1 MIPER
6 KAQMTQM
13 RSRLS
18 AELKA
23 RTERLDLNTHLK
35 GVIFPLL
42 RQRMNSMG
50 IRSFFVHAMARYT
63 AECAKKEGI
72 QLHRSSESKLFHT
85 QLPFLAE
92 GIIAVQ
98 YYENQILDGKDAI
111 YHDAYYQMERVNNN
125 IIAGHFVKDFLY
137 QYVEDAMFPED
148 DAGYRSTMR
157 QLRRIF
163 QLVDLGQAF
172 QDKWG
177 TFEALNSWK
186 KNVIRISAE
195 AEAYIK
201 TDIIAQYWS
210 AIVKQGMQE
219 DMRIFTENY
228 LRRISITSGALF
240 ALMAELVMD
249 LLGYHGRERDHI
261 FQFGIH
267 LGMTGQIVNDISDLL
282 PANYQQST
290 VSKIPEDAFADVR
303 NNNVTLPLIFHFN
316 ARINDSIDH
325 LEWLRRERPGELVKL
340 LQDPVYAAR
349 QIAVV
354 MAEKANELIPGD
366 SEAAVLLRDLNSIT
380 YNNRYFECLEQAF
393 QREEKQLDKR
403 RLAGITQISMLGQ
416 FSA

>member
-1 MIPER
+1 MDARR
-6 KAQMTQM
+6 KKQM
-13 RSRLS
+13 REISDLLS
-18 AELKA
+18 TELQSK
-23 RTERLDLNTHLK
+23 TEQLQLNTYLK

-50 IRSFFVHAMARYT
+50 IRSFFVHTIAQYV

-72 QLHRSSESKLFHT
+72 TLHRTIESKLFHI

-92 GIIAVQ
+92 GIIALQ
-98 YYENQILDGKDAI
+98 YYENQILDGKGGLFKDEE
-111 YHDAYYQMERVNNN
+111 YQMDKVHNNV
-125 IIAGHFVKDFLY
+125 IAGHFVKDFLY
-137 QYVEDAMFPED
+137 QYVEYAMFPED

-177 TFEALNSWK
+177 TFEALNSRR
-186 KNVIRISAE
+186 KNVINISAE

-201 TDIIAQYWS
+201 TDMIAQYWS
-210 AIVKQGMQE
+210 AVKKQGVQE

-261 FQFGIH
+261 LQFGIH
-267 LGMTGQIVNDISDLL
+267 LGMTGQIVNDISDMV
-282 PANYQQST
+282 PPDYNQST
-290 VSKIPEDAFADVR
+290 VSKIPEDAFADIR

-316 ARINDSIDH
+316 AHPNGNMRQLDH
-325 LEWLRRERPGELVKL
+325 LRKKSPDELVKL
-340 LQDPVYAAR
+340 LQDPVDAAR
-349 QIAVV
+349 QVAVV
-354 MAEKANELIPGD
+354 MAKQANKLIRGN
-366 SEAAVLLRDLNSIT
+366 SETAALLRDLNSIT

-393 QREEKQLDKR
+393 QRKENQPDER
-403 RLAGITQISMLGQ
+403 RLADA
-416 FSA
+416 FS

>member
-23 RTERLDLNTHLK
+23 RTEQLELNTHLK

-50 IRSFFVHAMARYT
+50 IRSFFVHAIAQYT

-72 QLHRSSESKLFHT
+72 QLHRSPESKLFHT

-98 YYENQILDGKDAI
+98 YYENQILDGKGGLFINNA
-111 YHDAYYQMERVNNN
+111 YQMDRIHNNV
-125 IIAGHFVKDFLY
+125 IAGHFVKDFLY
-137 QYVEDAMFPED
+137 QYVEDAMFSDD
-148 DAGYRSTMR
+148 DAGYRTTMR

-177 TFEALNSWK
+177 TFEALKSRK
-186 KNVIRISAE
+186 KSVIRISAE

-210 AIVKQGMQE
+210 AVVKQGMQE

-249 LLGYHGRERDHI
+249 LLGYHGRGRDHI
-261 FQFGIH
+261 VQFGIH
-267 LGMTGQIVNDISDLL
+267 LGMTGQIVNDISDML
-282 PANYQQST
+282 PENYKQST

-303 NNNVTLPLIFHFN
+303 NNNVTLPLIFYFN
-316 ARINDSIDH
+316 AQINDSIDH
-325 LEWLRRERPGELVKL
+325 LEWLRRESPTELVML

-349 QIAVV
+349 QTAVV
-354 MAEKANELIPGD
+354 MAKQANELILGD
-366 SEAAVLLRDLNSIT
+366 SETAVLLRDLNSIT

-393 QREEKQLDKR
+393 QGEEKQPNER
-403 RLAGITQISMLGQ
+403 RLADA
-416 FSA
+416 FP

>member
-1 MIPER
+1 M
-6 KAQMTQM
+6 
-13 RSRLS
+13 
-18 AELKA
+18 
-23 RTERLDLNTHLK
+23 NTHLK
-35 GVIFPLL
+35 GAIFPLL

-50 IRSFFVHAMARYT
+50 IRSFFVHAIAQYT
-63 AECAKKEGI
+63 AECAEKEGI
-72 QLHRSSESKLFHT
+72 QLHRSPESKLFHT

-98 YYENQILDGKDAI
+98 YYENQILDGKGAM
-111 YHDAYYQMERVNNN
+111 YHGACYHMERVYNNV
-125 IIAGHFVKDFLY
+125 IAGHFVKDFLY
-137 QYVEDAMFPED
+137 QYVEDAMFHDD

-177 TFEALNSWK
+177 TFETLKSNK
-186 KNVIRISAE
+186 KYLISISKE
-195 AEAYIK
+195 AEAYIRPE
-201 TDIIAQYWS
+201 IITQYWA
-210 AIVKQGMQE
+210 AIKKQGLQG

-267 LGMTGQIVNDISDLL
+267 LGMTGQIVNDISDMV
-282 PANYQQST
+282 PPDYEQST

-316 ARINDSIDH
+316 ARINDSISRLD
-325 LEWLRRERPGELVKL
+325 LLRKNRPHRLVKL

-354 MAEKANELIPGD
+354 MAGQANELIPGD
-366 SEAAVLLRDLNSIT
+366 SETAVLLRDLNSIT
-380 YNNRYFECLEQAF
+380 HNNRYFECLEQAF
-393 QREEKQLDKR
+393 QGEEKQPDER
-403 RLAGITQISMLGQ
+403 RLADA
-416 FSA
+416 FS